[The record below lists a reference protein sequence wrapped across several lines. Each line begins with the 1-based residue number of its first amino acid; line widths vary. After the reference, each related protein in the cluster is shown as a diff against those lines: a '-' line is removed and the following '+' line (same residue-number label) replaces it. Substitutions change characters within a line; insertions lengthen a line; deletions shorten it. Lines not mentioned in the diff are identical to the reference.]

1 MDTLL
6 QVSKLASDYAQMC
19 VVPDGG
25 SGGLW
30 QAAVATPTPPP
41 TSQTTPAAA
50 AGAVADTCDVYVWGS
65 NSSHQLAEGNQ
76 EKVTQP
82 KLAGCFSSA
91 QQVIMIIIIIII
103 IVAQMARN

>member
-30 QAAVATPTPPP
+30 QAAVATPPP

-91 QQVIMIIIIIII
+91 QQVIMIIIIII
-103 IVAQMARN
+103 VAQMAHN